1 MNSNDIFQLIELDTD
16 RYISF
21 LAKICSFEARAYDKA
36 EIDRMVDYI
45 EAFTRSEGFEVTR
58 TPFETCGDFL
68 TIDLNPG
75 ASKAGFLLAHLDT
88 VHDKG
93 VFGTPPVKIIN
104 DRMIGPGTVDCKGGV
119 AVALLMM
126 RALLKSGYPYH
137 VRMILT
143 TDEEISNV
151 LGGEKEQQFIRDQVS
166 GFPFALNCELT
177 ENNEVAVARK
187 GILRYQ
193 IRIHGKGGH
202 SGQRYFESKNAV
214 LETAHKIIALESASK
229 KDNISYSCNVIHGG
243 AAPNAIPDEC
253 QFIVDIRSASQAGM
267 QEAENYVQQ
276 ITAKSFIGDT
286 SASAVLLSKRPPMER
301 REETMALFHRLNAL
315 SRQYGLG
322 ELTATEPG
330 GGSDSAYTQAAGV
343 LSICGLGPSGKDYHT
358 PREYVEL
365 DSIPR
370 RAKLLAALLI
380 DQCHYLNQ
388 EVTQ

>member
-1 MNSNDIFQLIELDTD
+1 MNTNEAFQHIELSADH
-16 RYISF
+16 YISF
-21 LAKICSFEARAYDKA
+21 LAQICSFEARAYDKA
-36 EIDRMVDYI
+36 EIDRMIDYI
-45 EAFTRSEGFEVTR
+45 QSFSLTEGFEVTR

-68 TIDLNPG
+68 TIDLNSG
-75 ASKAGFLLAHLDT
+75 AKKAGFLLAHLDT

-93 VFGTPPVKIIN
+93 VFGNPPVKIVD

-137 VRMILT
+137 VRLILT

-151 LGGEKEQQFIRDQVS
+151 LGGEREQQFIRDQVS

-229 KDNISYSCNVIHGG
+229 KDSISYSCNVIHGG

-253 QFIVDIRSASQAGM
+253 QFIVDIRFATQTGM
-267 QEAENYVQQ
+267 WEAEQFVQE
-276 ITAKSFIGDT
+276 ITAKSFIGET
-286 SASAVLLSKRPPMER
+286 TATATLLSKRPPMER
-301 REETMALFHRLNAL
+301 KDETMALFHRLNSL

-322 ELTATEPG
+322 ELTPTEPG
-330 GGSDSAYTQAAGV
+330 GGSDSAYTQAAGII
-343 LSICGLGPSGKDYHT
+343 SICGLGPSGKDYHT

-380 DQCHYLNQ
+380 DQYHYLIQ
-388 EVTQ
+388 EDTQ

>member
-1 MNSNDIFQLIELDTD
+1 MNTTDVFQLIELNTD

-21 LAKICSFEARAYDKA
+21 LAQICSFEARAYDKA
-36 EIDRMVDYI
+36 EIDRTVDYI
-45 EAFTRSEGFEVTR
+45 ESFSHAEGFNVAR
-58 TPFETCGDFL
+58 TPFEACGDFL

-75 ASKAGFLLAHLDT
+75 AKKAGFLLAHLDT

-93 VFGTPPVKIIN
+93 VFGDPPVRIVDN
-104 DRMIGPGTVDCKGGV
+104 RMIGPGTVDCKGGI

-126 RALLKSGYPYH
+126 HALQKSGYPYH
-137 VRMILT
+137 VRLILT
-143 TDEEISNV
+143 SDEEISNV

-229 KDNISYSCNVIHGG
+229 KDSISYSCNVIHGG

-253 QFIVDIRSASQAGM
+253 LFIVDVRSATQACM

-276 ITAKSFIGDT
+276 ITAKSFIGET
-286 SASAVLLSKRPPMER
+286 SATATLLSKRPPMER

-315 SRQYGLG
+315 SLQYGLG
-322 ELTATEPG
+322 ELTPTEPG

-358 PREYVEL
+358 QREYVEL

-370 RAKLLAALLI
+370 RAKLLAALLM
-380 DQCHYLNQ
+380 DQCN
-388 EVTQ
+388 